1 MNKEWKQRVQDI
13 GRRIAVLAV
22 ALSIAGAA
30 VGRSLAKQEG
40 KDTAAVKADG
50 KFYCN
55 IKALSLQE
63 RARLKEL
70 TQRLLVARTNTIE
83 TEKGYEFQYSPE
95 KVSIAE
101 VGEWVVLESKCCS
114 FFDFHIDLENQGKL
128 VCLRLTGAEGVKAF
142 IRSDFHI

>member
-1 MNKEWKQRVQDI
+1 MNKEWKRRKREI
-13 GRRIAVLAV
+13 GKRIAVFV
-22 ALSIAGAA
+22 MTVSIAGVAA
-30 VGRSLAKQEG
+30 GRGLARQEG
-40 KDTAAVKADG
+40 RDTGALETEG

-55 IKALSLQE
+55 IKALSTQE

-114 FFDFHIDLENQGKL
+114 FFDFHIDLEHQGKL
-128 VCLRLTGAEGVKAF
+128 VCLRLTGADGVKAF